1 MKPHGIRSVA
11 PCTDLVS
18 AAHRLQSRNTFCT
31 ASDSQC
37 ADDFSPSHIN
47 TLPPNVRSSNVRK
60 NTMTD
65 PLGLTLIPIITGGIS
80 STVQIVL
87 AIVRFWQAQKDRR
100 IQNQAYQSTAP
111 ASTAAKTLQSLMG
124 VQSSFWEKNPTLFQ
138 ALGNDAA
145 RMFPRSH
152 AADNVGFLKDTYS
165 KSNGYLSQLAQF
177 AGQMPEKMDWK
188 SASEGLGSVNRQLRE
203 MFAQHLGKVISKV
216 RHLPVPRE
224 C

>member
-1 MKPHGIRSVA
+1 MDSRPFVANKVVPTEILVDPGIRFRCMKPHGTRSVV

-31 ASDSQC
+31 ALIQC
-37 ADDFSPSHIN
+37 ADDFPHSYIN
-47 TLPPNVRSSNVRK
+47 TLPPNVRSSDIRK
-60 NTMTD
+60 DKMTD

-145 RMFPRSH
+145 RIFPRS
-152 AADNVGFLKDTYS
+152 L
-165 KSNGYLSQLAQF
+165 
-177 AGQMPEKMDWK
+177 
-188 SASEGLGSVNRQLRE
+188 
-203 MFAQHLGKVISKV
+203 
-216 RHLPVPRE
+216 
-224 C
+224 CC